1 MGTPCLQLVWPGR
14 VAEEKEP
21 RVRPRGQEDEGKRK
35 QGKRKVIW
43 EEGTWSTDTLRW
55 RGESEGRMRAER

>member
-35 QGKRKVIW
+35 AG
-43 EEGTWSTDTLRW
+43 EEKSDMG
-55 RGESEGRMRAER
+55 GRDLEH